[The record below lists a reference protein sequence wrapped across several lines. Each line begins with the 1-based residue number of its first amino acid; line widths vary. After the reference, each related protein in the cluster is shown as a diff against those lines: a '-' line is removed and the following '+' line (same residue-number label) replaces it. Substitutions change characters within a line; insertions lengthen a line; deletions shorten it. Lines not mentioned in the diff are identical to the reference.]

1 MIILLFL
8 LLFFLLKSLLENDY
22 RAILFIIYA
31 VLPIQYELTIINYN
45 IHINVYCMFTNMCIF
60 VLKVLFTIKLKKINT
75 IWQLKRKKNG
85 STEN

>member
-45 IHINVYCMFTNMCIF
+45 IHINVYYMFTNMCIF

>member
-45 IHINVYCMFTNMCIF
+45 IHIGVYYIFTNMCIF

>member
-8 LLFFLLKSLLENDY
+8 LHFFLLKSLLENDY

-45 IHINVYCMFTNMCIF
+45 IHIYVYYIFTNMCIF

>member
-22 RAILFIIYA
+22 RAILFIIYV

-45 IHINVYCMFTNMCIF
+45 THMNVYYIFTNMCIF

>member
-45 IHINVYCMFTNMCIF
+45 IHIDVYYIFTNMCIF

>member
-8 LLFFLLKSLLENDY
+8 LLFFLLKSLIENDY

-31 VLPIQYELTIINYN
+31 VLPIQCELTIINYN
-45 IHINVYCMFTNMCIF
+45 IHINVYYMFTDMCIF

>member
-22 RAILFIIYA
+22 RTILFIIYA

-45 IHINVYCMFTNMCIF
+45 IHINVYYMFTNMCIF

>member
-8 LLFFLLKSLLENDY
+8 LHFFLLKSLLENDY

-45 IHINVYCMFTNMCIF
+45 IHINVYYIFTNMCIF

>member
-45 IHINVYCMFTNMCIF
+45 IHISVYYVFTNMCIF

>member
-31 VLPIQYELTIINYN
+31 VLPIQHELTIINYN
-45 IHINVYCMFTNMCIF
+45 IHINVYYVFTYMCIF

>member
-22 RAILFIIYA
+22 RAILFIIYV

-45 IHINVYCMFTNMCIF
+45 IHINVYYIFTNMCIF